1 MNTYILRENHT
12 HYLPRTQPTLSL
24 FNIKLSSKIT
34 FQSWYI
40 FFIFSLE
47 MMFGDIMQI
56 LYSLIKFLIFCTKK
70 GGKKLCRDYARIE
83 TIED

>member
-1 MNTYILRENHT
+1 
-12 HYLPRTQPTLSL
+12 
-24 FNIKLSSKIT
+24 
-34 FQSWYI
+34 
-40 FFIFSLE
+40 